1 MYEYGLGTEKDFD
14 EALHFYEKAND
25 FVKTKDR
32 IKAVKNKKYQ
42 KFKRAQER
50 LEEDYYEE
58 NEDYSSSSTSSTS
71 KGSSCNCSIVMF
83 FCLAGGLATPAKEL
97 AELKAFRDIH
107 FSTPAARQVV
117 QEFYRLGPKLKNC
130 MRKDPEASISCSLL
144 ARQSMKLFHEKLEQ
158 KNFIAAKHCL
168 VNMQLE
174 LYHKYNVKYNQD
186 ILQNYLDEE
195 QMQEG

>member
-1 MYEYGLGTEKDFD
+1 
-14 EALHFYEKAND
+14 
-25 FVKTKDR
+25 
-32 IKAVKNKKYQ
+32 
-42 KFKRAQER
+42 
-50 LEEDYYEE
+50 
-58 NEDYSSSSTSSTS
+58 
-71 KGSSCNCSIVMF
+71 MF